1 MKFSLFALLALLLW
15 TPSLL
20 AQVGFLDPRFQE
32 RFPDPEAQ
40 FRLKRT
46 PAVFS
51 APEDPDG
58 RLSMPVKDCKDYLA
72 AQKGGYQ
79 PQGAAD
85 FKAAFEY
92 RDCLLLNLFSQAK
105 ASQKPQEFPVLE
117 ELDLGAYEPFTQT
130 GAKNLKELAMH
141 LRGILKPQNL
151 ASQLEAPT
159 LQMALRW
166 VAWGDLDGQG
176 GEDLLLQI
184 SQGPVERYFLVL
196 ADLETGAG
204 WLIQPL
210 DRWEGEP

>member
-1 MKFSLFALLALLLW
+1 MKSIPFGLIALLLW
-15 TPSLL
+15 VPNLF
-20 AQVGFLDPRFQE
+20 AQVGFLDPRFLD

-46 PAVFS
+46 AAVFS

-92 RDCLLLNLFSQAK
+92 RDCLLLNLFTHAK
-105 ASQKPQEFPVLE
+105 PSPKPTEFPVLE
-117 ELDLGAYEPFTQT
+117 ELDLGAYEPFSQT
-130 GAKNLKELAMH
+130 GANNLKELAMH

-159 LQMALRW
+159 QQMELRW

-176 GEDLLLQI
+176 GEDLLLQV

-196 ADLETGAG
+196 ADLETGTG
-204 WLIQPL
+204 WLVRPL
-210 DRWEGEP
+210 DRWDTGP